1 MRSQN
6 LKSIELSHFQSHKDS
21 KIELDSGIN
30 VIIGNSKD
38 GKTAILRGIR
48 QVKDNKPTGLTYNSY
63 WNRDKKKQPIEEH
76 FAKLNFDDVS
86 ISRIKAKGNRN
97 EYIINGNIL
106 EAVGKG
112 VPPEEVTKA
121 LNITE
126 TNFQAQFSRPF
137 LLDDSAAE
145 VGRFF
150 NKIVNLDLSDKVL
163 AEVEKDRRNTKSK
176 IESTEEEIGK
186 LQENFDSYNWVDKA
200 EKLIEDCAEIEEKL
214 RIKEKDLLTLQTI
227 YATLIE
233 NKEQLKEINKI
244 PFKEIYRLLD
254 EIDDLS
260 KNIENTEI
268 MVNELFNLS
277 EDLRIKKEELQ
288 GINKI
293 PFVAIYEVLDEI
305 ESIEKNIF
313 NLQEEKRQLIDFCTN
328 IKNEQSDLKTINRE
342 VMTINRELAE
352 VRICPTCGRPFEEDN
367 CG

>member
-63 WNRDKKKQPIEEH
+63 WNRDKKKQPVEEH
-76 FAKLNFDDVS
+76 FAKLNFDDAS
-86 ISRIKAKGNRN
+86 ISRIKAKDRN
-97 EYIINGNIL
+97 DYEIDRSVL

-112 VPPEEVTKA
+112 APPEEVTKA
-121 LNITE
+121 LNLTE

-176 IESTEEEIGK
+176 IESTEEEINK
-186 LQENFDSYNWVDKA
+186 LQEDFDSYSWVDKA
-200 EKLIEDCAEIEEKL
+200 EKLIEDCVEVEEKL
-214 RIKEKDLLTLQTI
+214 KIKEKDLLTLQTI

-254 EIDDLS
+254 EVDDLS
-260 KNIENTEI
+260 KNIENTEN

-313 NLQEEKRQLIDFCTN
+313 NSQEEKRQLIDFCTN
-328 IKNEQSDLKTINRE
+328 IKNEQSDLKAINRE
-342 VMTINRELAE
+342 VMTIKRELTAI
-352 VRICPTCGRPFEEDN
+352 RTCPTCNRPF
-367 CG
+367 